1 MTQITGKPIRILE
14 LPLLDYWNMLL
25 ETATEEDIELVA
37 TQVSSSFRFIS
48 TKVTLNYIN
57 YINRGYNIVLV
68 LYSHTLLFRLL
79 LMVEACM
86 KDRNWINL
94 C

>member
-1 MTQITGKPIRILE
+1 MTLLTGKQIRILE

-57 YINRGYNIVLV
+57 YINRGYNLILV
-68 LYSHTLLFRLL
+68 LYLHTLLFRLL
-79 LMVEACM
+79 LMAEACM
-86 KDRNWINL
+86 KDRNWINS